1 MPNPRP
7 NPNPRP
13 HPNQTRRAKSVLTAW
28 AEAMAWEENTKA
40 PDDQVFDTILKEGG
54 WLGRTSLGWLPSSYL
69 RTMPAYYRGIS
80 PVIDHG

>member
-1 MPNPRP
+1 MLN
-7 NPNPRP
+7 
-13 HPNQTRRAKSVLTAW
+13 AW
-28 AEAMAWEENTKA
+28 AEAMAWRENARA